1 MSALIVSQSF
11 TQLPQDEVLAHAR
24 SLVRNQRVQKARNAS
39 VSLYQHLSH
48 TQFRTVSLVCNKGAS
63 GWLNVLP
70 LEDEGFSLNKEEFR
84 DALALRYDK
93 FISGLPSRC
102 PCGNPFNPNHAKD
115 CKKGGFVHA
124 RHDNLR
130 HLEAAL
136 LSEVCK
142 DVTVEPHLQPIT
154 GEEFD
159 LRSANTDD
167 EARLDVKARG
177 LYRQR
182 KVHFMMSE

>member
-1 MSALIVSQSF
+1 M
-11 TQLPQDEVLAHAR
+11 
-24 SLVRNQRVQKARNAS
+24 
-39 VSLYQHLSH
+39 
-48 TQFRTVSLVCNKGAS
+48 
-63 GWLNVLP
+63 
-70 LEDEGFSLNKEEFR
+70 
-84 DALALRYDK
+84 
-93 FISGLPSRC
+93 
-102 PCGNPFNPNHAKD
+102 D

-130 HLEAAL
+130 NLEAAL

-142 DVTVEPHLQPIT
+142 DVTIEPHLQLIT

-177 LYRQR
+177 FHRQG
-182 KVHFMMSE
+182 